1 MDRFSLIIAGFAI
14 FLIGAP
20 VLNAQDGFPEG
31 VTEAMVKD
39 GQAIF
44 LGAGLCAVCHGMDGS
59 GAIGPDLTDEEWL
72 IGGGTY
78 PELVEQITKGVS
90 MEEATTSMGLI
101 MPARGGSAITDD
113 QVKAVAAYVWSI
125 SHN

>member
-1 MDRFSLIIAGFAI
+1 MDRIYLMIVGLAS
-14 FLIGAP
+14 FLISAP
-20 VLNAQDGFPEG
+20 ILNAQDGFPEG

-59 GAIGPDLTDEEWL
+59 GAIGPDLTDGEWL
-72 IGGGTY
+72 IGRGTY
-78 PELVEQITKGVS
+78 PELIEQITKGVS
-90 MEEATTSMGLI
+90 MEEATNSMGLI

-113 QVKAVAAYVWSI
+113 QVKTVAAYVWSL